1 MPPAPKRDLPA
12 GLLEGSADPLHRVRV
27 PDTARLRRKPAQPR
41 ACAALHRLAVVMVA
55 MPAMMTVP
63 VMATPVM
70 MVVTVPM
77 TMAPAMM
84 MMTVAD
90 LRHQRGSAFR
100 RALCKWNRVCLSRS
114 GRERQR
120 KQDGDCF
127 EHFVFLH
134 MSSRFCG

>member
-27 PDTARLRRKPAQPR
+27 PDTARLRR
-41 ACAALHRLAVVMVA
+41 LAVVMVA

-70 MVVTVPM
+70 VVVTVPM

-100 RALCKWNRVCLSRS
+100 RALCKRNRVCLSRS
-114 GRERQR
+114 GRERQC